1 MSAGTEGECAL
12 PPGGTLSA
20 ENDLYFTVTPE
31 SSTGASSD
39 KVCQYLQV
47 LAPVVTQ
54 LSHLKIAIPTI
65 KYSQSVLTSV
75 LAPVVTEI
83 FLK

>member
-1 MSAGTEGECAL
+1 MSPVL
-12 PPGGTLSA
+12 
-20 ENDLYFTVTPE
+20 LYFTVTPE

-39 KVCQYLQV
+39 KVRQYLQV

-75 LAPVVTEI
+75 LAPVVTDI
-83 FLK
+83 FFK